1 MMKGCVKTGN
11 LGYIWKSMVEC
22 LGQQDF
28 LRKVLRVEWTE
39 AMQFFN
45 HFRRDSLRLSV
56 FRTTMDHTMPH
67 CFKCIWA

>member
-1 MMKGCVKTGN
+1 
-11 LGYIWKSMVEC
+11 MVEC

-28 LRKVLRVEWTE
+28 LWKVLRVEWTE

-56 FRTTMDHTMPH
+56 FRTTMDYTMPH